1 MFPLFK
7 IFRIIKKVFY
17 VCIFEFTAYRIAD
30 NSKIRF
36 RNHCDL
42 LLQYFTLLLTNTLK
56 DIVWRAINLFTLQNV
71 LHHGYCKRHYVYLK
85 CLQVWLTASLF
96 AFEMSIY
103 FIFSTTLQDL
113 SWFIWNQTKLNQK
126 KPVSSGE
133 MCCCCF
139 KFINKIC

>member
-7 IFRIIKKVFY
+7 IFRIITNVFH

-30 NSKIRF
+30 NSKIWF
-36 RNHCDL
+36 RNDCDL

-56 DIVWRAINLFTLQNV
+56 DIVWRVINLFTLQNV
-71 LHHGYCKRHYVYLK
+71 LHHGYCKRYYVYLK
-85 CLQVWLTASLF
+85 CLQVLLTASLF